1 MRLDGGQRAAF
12 AAALLLAAACGPRK
26 PVEGPAPL
34 PSCVLPTTAVTG
46 ATPAERK
53 LTAPYW
59 FRLLLPSYDYNTG
72 QLRRPVRDCTGQLV
86 AWQPSRCGDPEPPEP
101 LEPTPLARK
110 DLVVANAGG
119 ADNRRIVWTIA
130 ERYANGEAI
139 GPVAITE
146 FVEGGVRARAV
157 GVLRAYPEQVDLH
170 VQKLG
175 TGEVLVAVGSACK
188 EGGSEDC
195 ARAVRLLPLGKPRLA
210 AEGIRGASGQCLGP
224 AWFPLQARGEVGH
237 GKARKKYQLHASI
250 TYPPDGGIAVH
261 EELVVEDSTE
271 AAREAGVAPVSRIKS
286 DRRIWL
292 DGTSLVA
299 SEPSLLGRWM
309 TQLEGGSATAAGQ

>member
-1 MRLDGGQRAAF
+1 MRLGGVKLATF
-12 AAALLLAAACGPRK
+12 ATVLSAAACGPRK

-34 PSCVLPTTAVTG
+34 PSCVLATTAVTG

-72 QLRRPVRDCTGQLV
+72 QLRRPVRDCSGQLV

-110 DLVVANAGG
+110 DLVVANAG
-119 ADNRRIVWTIA
+119 DDRRIVWTIA

-139 GPVAITE
+139 GPVAIAE

-175 TGEVLVAVGSACK
+175 AGEVLVAVGSACK

-195 ARAVRLLPLGKPRLA
+195 ARAVRLLPLGKPRLV
-210 AEGIRGASGQCLGP
+210 AEGLRGGSGQCLGP
-224 AWFPLQARGEVGH
+224 AWFPLQARGEVGK
-237 GKARKKYQLHASI
+237 GKTRKKYQLQASV
-250 TYPPDGGIAVH
+250 TYPPDGSIAVH
-261 EELVVEDSTE
+261 EELVVEDTTE
-271 AAREAGVAPVSRIKS
+271 AAREAGVAPIARIKS
-286 DRRIWL
+286 DRRISL
-292 DGTSLVA
+292 DGGSLVA
-299 SEPSLLGRWM
+299 SELSLLGRWM
-309 TQLEGGSATAAGQ
+309 TQLEGGTATATGQ